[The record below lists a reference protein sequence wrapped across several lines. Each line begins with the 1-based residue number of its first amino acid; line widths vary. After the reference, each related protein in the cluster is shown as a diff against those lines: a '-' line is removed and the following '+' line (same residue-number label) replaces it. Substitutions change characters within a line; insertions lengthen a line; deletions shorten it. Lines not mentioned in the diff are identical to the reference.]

1 METIPVENIYKGFIF
16 DSLKEDGFIR
26 LSPFIIAKR
35 ALAGTAIA
43 ASVASAAVASIAFM
57 PLAIGVIGMEALGM
71 AGTSILAG
79 MTAARAFSGET
90 REGLEKLE
98 NFVSVINENY
108 SNLHPK
114 VIFDMKY
121 QLLDSKE
128 NEKLKSFLKGFDLA
142 RKVANKSIK
151 HFEFSVNIVDERCLK
166 GSNFLYNHLA
176 DTYGNE
182 HVTLEQRNYFLKENN
197 IFISRG
203 INDII
208 LNM

>member
-35 ALAGTAIA
+35 ALAGTAISA
-43 ASVASAAVASIAFM
+43 IVASVAVAGIALM
-57 PLAIGVIGMEALGM
+57 PLAIVVIGMEAL
-71 AGTSILAG
+71 GTSILAG

-108 SNLHPK
+108 SDLHPK

-208 LNM
+208 LLL